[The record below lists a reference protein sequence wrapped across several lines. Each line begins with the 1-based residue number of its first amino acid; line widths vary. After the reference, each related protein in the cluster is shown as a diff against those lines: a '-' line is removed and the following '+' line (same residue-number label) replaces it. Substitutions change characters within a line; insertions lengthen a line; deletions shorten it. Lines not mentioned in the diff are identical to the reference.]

1 MRALLRHS
9 LALVAGAALL
19 GGCSTGGAP
28 AAAKSPPAG
37 SPSAHTSH
45 STPSAAPAAPARPW
59 NVHPATVAALGDSIT
74 RGFDACKPLL
84 DCPDVSWATGTRDSV
99 GSVASRVAEGGGW
112 NLARTGARV
121 RNLPAQA
128 REAAAHKPAMVTIL
142 IGANDVCRRTTGAMT
157 SVADFRADFTET
169 LSYLHR
175 TLPATQ
181 VLVASVPDLQRLWSV
196 GRGSAVAQQLWK
208 LGLCPTMLDDP
219 SSDAPAARSRRAA
232 VRDRVVAYNAAMG
245 AVCAQY
251 VRCRYDGG
259 AVFRYAFTAAQL
271 SAWDWF
277 HPNPAGQH
285 ELAAL
290 LAGVASRPPQ

>member
-9 LALVAGAALL
+9 LALAAGAALL
-19 GGCSTGGAP
+19 GGCTTGGAP
-28 AAAKSPPAG
+28 AATGSPTAG

-99 GSVASRVAEGGGW
+99 GSVASRVSKGAGW

-121 RNLPAQA
+121 RDLPAQA

-142 IGANDVCRRTTGAMT
+142 IGANDVCRRTTAAMT
-157 SVADFRADFTET
+157 SVADFRADFAET
-169 LSYLHR
+169 LRYLHR

-181 VLVASVPDLQRLWSV
+181 VLVASVPDLRRLWSV
-196 GRGSAVAQQLWK
+196 GRDNALAQQLWK

-219 SSDAPAARSRRAA
+219 TSDAPAARARRTA

-259 AVFRYAFTAAQL
+259 AVFRYAFGADQL
-271 SAWDWF
+271 STWDWF

-285 ELAAL
+285 ELATL
-290 LAGVASRPPQ
+290 LWGIASRPPE

>member
-28 AAAKSPPAG
+28 AATKGPPAG

-45 STPSAAPAAPARPW
+45 SAPKAAPAAPARPW
-59 NVHPATVAALGDSIT
+59 NVHPASVAALGDSIT

-84 DCPDVSWATGTRDSV
+84 DCPEVSWATGTRGSV
-99 GSVASRVAEGGGW
+99 GSVASRLTKGAVWNVAE
-112 NLARTGARV
+112 TGARV
-121 RNLPAQA
+121 RDLPAQA
-128 REAAAHKPAMVTIL
+128 KSAAAHKPAMVTIL
-142 IGANDVCRRTTGAMT
+142 IGANDACRSSTAAMT
-157 SVADFRADFTET
+157 SVADFRTDFAKT

-175 TLPATQ
+175 TLPTTQ
-181 VLVASVPDLQRLWSV
+181 VLVASVPDLQHLWSV
-196 GRGSAVAQQLWK
+196 GHGNPLAQQLWK
-208 LGLCPTMLDDP
+208 LGLCPSMLDDP
-219 SSDAPAARSRRAA
+219 SSDTPAARSRRTA

-245 AVCAQY
+245 AACAQY

-259 AVFRYAFTAAQL
+259 AVFRYAFTSGQL
-271 SAWDWF
+271 STWDWF
-277 HPNPAGQH
+277 HPNPQGQH
-285 ELAAL
+285 ELATL